1 MELIHLAGTEKTP
14 EIILNPEGQL
24 SFVGRSIPENSVG
37 YYKPVFDWIDGY
49 AQSAAASTTVK
60 VQLDYFNT
68 SSSKCLFDIFKKL
81 ENIHKSGKSVTIE
94 WCYEEDD
101 EDMKEAGED
110 YQSIFT
116 MKFSILATN

>member
-1 MELIHLAGTEKTP
+1 MENIQIDGTEKTP
-14 EIILNPEGQL
+14 TISLEPAGQL
-24 SFVGRSIPENSVG
+24 SFFGRSIPENSVAF
-37 YYKPVFDWIDGY
+37 YKPVFDWLDQYTGE
-49 AQSAAASTTVK
+49 AQNSTTVK

-81 ENIHKSGKSVTIE
+81 ENIHKSGKQVTVE

-116 MKFSILATN
+116 MNFSILAT